1 MGIGHLREV
10 HWTIPRAL
18 TEELSKAVWL
28 QSLCF
33 RVIQRWTG
41 NLSLSLGYVNEVYAG
56 SKERKCMS
64 RGDLG
69 SEPICHASLSPH

>member
-33 RVIQRWTG
+33 PVIQRWTG
-41 NLSLSLGYVNEVYAG
+41 NLSLNLGYENEV
-56 SKERKCMS
+56 
-64 RGDLG
+64 
-69 SEPICHASLSPH
+69 